1 MSKIPLIIDSGYCDG
16 WGAWEG
22 VRELVSNAKDAEE
35 LNPRHAMEIRHSKK
49 TSTLVIR
56 TRSVIVD
63 PATLLVLGKSS
74 KRGREVRGR
83 FGEGFV
89 IGCLALTRAG
99 HPISFRN
106 ADLSWRCLF
115 ENADSDHP
123 LAGNE
128 LLTFYSRTVT
138 PTQDF
143 ELSIENV
150 TEEVW
155 EAMRQLFLFMT
166 PPPKEDVVLVDQGSL
181 ILTPERKGM
190 VFARGVFVKRFQNL
204 NCAYDL
210 REIALDRD
218 RQMIDEWRLG
228 DALSD
233 LWASVLSK
241 QPEQL
246 ARRAYDMVK
255 DNADEARHFR
265 YRTDDRL
272 VNAMKVQFVAEH
284 GEDTVPV
291 TTMDEAKA
299 IEDLGARPVVVNS
312 TMKELLAKTGL
323 SAEGAKAALEGK
335 VAARLLPS
343 QLSDAE
349 RAVLN
354 IVDVLAKSY
363 VVVEFRGQAACRM
376 IDEDT
381 LLAVDRRVLAL
392 PPAEILRKVAQA
404 EAKRRCVE
412 ASVVLADVLAGLL
425 KTTIQSANCEACDAK
440 LPTGDYRHADDC
452 SLFAPE
458 RRHPSFNE
466 VRSEE
471 EPTRE
476 GFEACDEC
484 GNDIPDAEP
493 FMVNRYHKVSCS
505 LYPFPDA
512 QEAKAE

>member
-1 MSKIPLIIDSGYCDG
+1 MGSPPRLEVYPANIIPFDFSIAQTKGFNMAKIPLIIDSGYCYG

-35 LNPRHAMEIRHSKK
+35 LDPRHAMEIRHSKK
-49 TSTLVIR
+49 TSTLTVR
-56 TRSVIVD
+56 TKGVVVD

-74 KRGREVRGR
+74 KRGRDVRGR

-99 HPISFRN
+99 HPVAFRN

-115 ENADSDHP
+115 ENADADHP

-128 LLTFYSRTVT
+128 LLTFYSRGIT
-138 PTQDF
+138 PTPDF
-143 ELSIENV
+143 ELTIENI
-150 TEEVW
+150 TDEVW
-155 EAMRQLFLFMT
+155 QAMLPLFLFMT
-166 PPPKEDVVLVDQGSL
+166 PPPPEDVIKVDQGSL

-190 VFARGVFVKRFQNL
+190 VFARGVFVRRFENL

-210 REIALDRD
+210 REVQLDRD
-218 RQMIDEWRLG
+218 RQMINEWQLG
-228 DALSD
+228 DTLSD
-233 LWASVLSK
+233 LWASVLSGRK
-241 QPEQL
+241 DVQHAQESL

-255 DNADEARHFR
+255 EGADEARHFR

-272 VNAMKVQFVAEH
+272 VGTMKAQFVAEH

-299 IEDLGARPVVVNS
+299 IEDLGAKPVVVNS

-349 RAVLN
+349 RAALGV
-354 IVDVLAKSY
+354 VDVLAKGY
-363 VVVEFRGQAACRM
+363 AVVEFRGQAACRL
-376 IDEDT
+376 IDDDK
-381 LLAVDRRVLAL
+381 LLAVDRRILAL
-392 PPAEILRKVAQA
+392 PSAEILRKVANVVGKQRSA
-404 EAKRRCVE
+404 ET
-412 ASVVLADVLAGLL
+412 SVVLAEVLA
-425 KTTIQSANCEACDAK
+425 KMI
-440 LPTGDYRHADDC
+440 
-452 SLFAPE
+452 APG
-458 RRHPSFNE
+458 
-466 VRSEE
+466 RS
-471 EPTRE
+471 RE
-476 GFEACDEC
+476 GCEACDEC

-493 FMVNRYHKVSCS
+493 HTVNRYHKDACS
-505 LYPFPDA
+505 LHPYADA
-512 QEAKAE
+512 PEAKIE